1 MTSETSAALDTFL
14 AAHGEELIAFRRR
27 LHAHP
32 ELSWVEH
39 ETTAAVQARL
49 DVAGIRT
56 EALTTDTGLRVDLGD
71 GKGSTVLLRADI
83 DALPLEDE
91 KEVPY
96 RSTVPGVCHA
106 CGHDVHT
113 TILLGAGLAL
123 HDILGPDHPGRVR
136 LLFQPAEESMPGGAE
151 VLHRTDVLDDV
162 DVAYALHCD
171 PGLEV
176 GQVGL
181 RAGPITS
188 AADRVVIR
196 LSGPGGHTARPHLT
210 ADLVHVLGKLITD
223 LPAGLARLTD
233 SRDAVTMVFGQ
244 VHAGHAANVIP
255 TQAELAGTLRVRG
268 RVSWDA
274 AQELVEGLVAATVA
288 PFGASYELAY
298 QRGSPPVDNDA
309 QAVAVL
315 RAATHAALGPD
326 AGVPTQQSV
335 GNEDFSW
342 LLERVPGAYGRLGV
356 RPVGAPRW
364 ADLHAGGFDVDE
376 DAIDA
381 GVRLL
386 VHTALEALSAYS
398 D

>member
-1 MTSETSAALDTFL
+1 MTSSATTLDAFL
-14 AAHGEELIAFRRR
+14 DAHGEELVAFRRR

-32 ELSWVEH
+32 ELSWAEH
-39 ETTAAVQARL
+39 ETTAAVRARL
-49 DVAGIRT
+49 EVAGAAVAPLAT
-56 EALTTDTGLRVDLGD
+56 ETGLQVDLGE
-71 GKGSTVLLRADI
+71 GPGPTILLRADI
-83 DALPLEDE
+83 DALPLDDQ

-123 HDILGPDHPGRVR
+123 QQILGPEHPGRVR

-151 VLHRTDVLDDV
+151 ALYRTAVLDDV

-171 PGLEV
+171 PSLEV

-181 RAGPITS
+181 RSGLITS

-210 ADLVHVLGKLITD
+210 SDLVHIAGRLITD
-223 LPAGLARLTD
+223 LPAGLTKLTD

-244 VHAGHAANVIP
+244 VHAGHAPNVIP
-255 TQAELAGTLRVRG
+255 TRAELAGTLRVRG
-268 RVSWDA
+268 RASWDSV
-274 AQELVEGLVAATVA
+274 QEIVESLVEATIT
-288 PFGASYELAY
+288 PFGAAYELDY
-298 QRGSPPVDNDA
+298 QRGSPPVDNDP
-309 QAVAVL
+309 QATAVL
-315 RAATHAALGPD
+315 RAATHAALGRE

-364 ADLHAGGFDVDE
+364 ADLHAGGFDIDE
-376 DAIDA
+376 GAIPA

-386 VHTALEALSAYS
+386 VHTALEALSAYGG
-398 D
+398 

>member
-1 MTSETSAALDTFL
+1 MTDPTAASLDAFL
-14 AAHGEELIAFRRR
+14 ANHGEELVAFRRR

-39 ETTAAVQARL
+39 ETTAAVRDRL
-49 DVAGIRT
+49 EVAGVVATPLPT
-56 EALTTDTGLRVDLGD
+56 ETGLQIDLGAGD
-71 GKGSTVLLRADI
+71 GPTVLLRADI
-83 DALPLEDE
+83 DALPLDDE

-123 HDILGPDHPGRVR
+123 HEILGPDHPGRVR

-151 VLHRTDVLDDV
+151 ALHRTAVLDDV

-176 GQVGL
+176 GQIGL
-181 RAGPITS
+181 RSGPITS

-196 LSGPGGHTARPHLT
+196 LSGAGGHTARPHLT
-210 ADLVHVLGKLITD
+210 SDLVHIVGRLITE
-223 LPAGLARLTD
+223 LPAGLTKLTD
-233 SRDAVTMVFGQ
+233 SRDAVTMVFGE
-244 VHAGHAANVIP
+244 VHAGHAPNVIP
-255 TQAELAGTLRVRG
+255 SHAELRGTLRVRG
-268 RVSWDA
+268 RASWDA
-274 AQELVEGLVAATVA
+274 VQAIVASLVEATVT
-288 PFGASYELAY
+288 PFGAAYELDY
-298 QRGSPPVDNDA
+298 QRGSPPVDNDP

-342 LLERVPGAYGRLGV
+342 LLERVPGAYARLGV
-356 RPVGAPRW
+356 RPAGAPRW

-376 DAIDA
+376 GAIPA

-386 VHTALEALSAYS
+386 VHTALEALSAYAE
-398 D
+398 

>member
-1 MTSETSAALDTFL
+1 MTSSTTATLDAFL
-14 AAHGEELIAFRRR
+14 DAHGEELVAFRRR

-32 ELSWVEH
+32 ELSWAEH
-39 ETTAAVQARL
+39 ETTAAVRARL
-49 DVAGIRT
+49 EVAGAAVAPLAT
-56 EALTTDTGLRVDLGD
+56 ETGLQVDLGE
-71 GKGSTVLLRADI
+71 GPGPTILLRADI
-83 DALPLEDE
+83 DALPLDDQ

-123 HDILGPDHPGRVR
+123 QRILGPEHPGRIR

-151 VLHRTDVLDDV
+151 ALYRTAVLDDV

-171 PGLEV
+171 PSLEV

-181 RAGPITS
+181 RSGPITS

-210 ADLVHVLGKLITD
+210 SDLVHIAGRLITD
-223 LPAGLARLTD
+223 LPAGLTKLTD

-244 VHAGHAANVIP
+244 VHAGHAPNVIP
-255 TQAELAGTLRVRG
+255 TRAELAGTLRVRG
-268 RVSWDA
+268 RASWDSV
-274 AQELVEGLVAATVA
+274 QEIVESLVEAAIT
-288 PFGASYELAY
+288 PFGATYELDY
-298 QRGSPPVDNDA
+298 QRGSPPVDNDP
-309 QAVAVL
+309 QATAVL
-315 RAATHAALGPD
+315 RAGTHAALGAA

-356 RPVGAPRW
+356 RPAGAPRW
-364 ADLHAGGFDVDE
+364 ADLHAGGFDIDE
-376 DAIDA
+376 GAIPA

-386 VHTALEALSAYS
+386 VHTALEALSAYGG
-398 D
+398 

>member
-1 MTSETSAALDTFL
+1 MTSSGTATLDAFL
-14 AAHGEELIAFRRR
+14 DAHGEELVAFRRR

-32 ELSWVEH
+32 ELSWAEH
-39 ETTAAVQARL
+39 ETTAAVRARL
-49 DVAGIRT
+49 EVAGAAVAPLAT
-56 EALTTDTGLRVDLGD
+56 ETGLQADLGE
-71 GKGSTVLLRADI
+71 GPGPTILLRADI
-83 DALPLEDE
+83 DALPLDDQ

-123 HDILGPDHPGRVR
+123 QQILGPEHPGRVR

-151 VLHRTDVLDDV
+151 ALYRTAVLDDV

-171 PGLEV
+171 PSLEV

-181 RAGPITS
+181 RSGPITS

-210 ADLVHVLGKLITD
+210 SDLVHIAGRLITD
-223 LPAGLARLTD
+223 LPAGLTKLTD

-244 VHAGHAANVIP
+244 VHAGHAPNVIP
-255 TQAELAGTLRVRG
+255 TRAELAGTLRVRG
-268 RVSWDA
+268 RASWDSV
-274 AQELVEGLVAATVA
+274 QEIVESLVEATIT
-288 PFGASYELAY
+288 PFGAAYELDY
-298 QRGSPPVDNDA
+298 QRGSPPVDNDP
-309 QAVAVL
+309 QATAVL
-315 RAATHAALGPD
+315 RAATHAALGPE

-364 ADLHAGGFDVDE
+364 ADLHAGGFDIDE
-376 DAIDA
+376 GAIPA

-386 VHTALEALSAYS
+386 VHTALEALSAYGG
-398 D
+398 